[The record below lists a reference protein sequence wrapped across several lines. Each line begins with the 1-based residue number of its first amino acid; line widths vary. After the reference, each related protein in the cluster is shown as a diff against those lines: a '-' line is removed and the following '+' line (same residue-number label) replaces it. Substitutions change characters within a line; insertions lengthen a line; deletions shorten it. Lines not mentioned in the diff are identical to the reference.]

1 MRASEITVKVS
12 CDLTVDEN
20 TAKACLQLVQIYL
33 NGHADIR
40 LSQKQLENGEVELS
54 YEPFARVH
62 GTLPA
67 D

>member
-1 MRASEITVKVS
+1 MKANEITVKVS

-33 NGHADIR
+33 NSHANIR
-40 LSQKQLENGEVELS
+40 LAQNQLENGEVELN

-62 GTLPA
+62 GTMPV